1 MERLLT
7 LKNAPGNR
15 VDGQSWYRSLS
26 EHQKLLQSSAWFQN
40 KYLEY
45 TKGTG
50 DYNKFRRGYLDGYM
64 RIYNITDAEAGVY
77 ECVVDTA
84 VGTIYAS
91 SDVIVHGPPGPPG
104 GVSALAL
111 TSTSGTIVWTDGAIY
126 GRLIVS
132 YRIEGKTD
140 HNQTWV
146 VLSDQV
152 IGEEI
157 QHLGARAKIHG
168 RRQFILKDKLSPYA
182 AYQFRI
188 AAYNDLGMGQYSEPS
203 PQYNTLPDKPSRA
216 PGNMRGGGGRTGD
229 LTILWDQLPLQE
241 QNAPGIYYRIYYRR
255 TGIDAERDFQ
265 QKTLKHLG
273 NIGAYVIRIQ
283 RKYFYTTYEVKIQA
297 FNDMCHEPDCHGPI
311 SDPTEVFSAEDLPQ
325 VAPTN
330 VGARPFNSTAINVT
344 WTEIPNIRDK
354 VRGKLIGY
362 RIKYWNQDL
371 NEIVESQYLLSRSV
385 EPHALII
392 GLLPNTYYWVRV
404 MAYNSAGPGP
414 ESERFLERT
423 FKLRPQKPP
432 TAVQVLPIFYV
443 SLFDQQVI

>member
-1 MERLLT
+1 M
-7 LKNAPGNR
+7 
-15 VDGQSWYRSLS
+15 
-26 EHQKLLQSSAWFQN
+26 
-40 KYLEY
+40 
-45 TKGTG
+45 
-50 DYNKFRRGYLDGYM
+50 
-64 RIYNITDAEAGVY
+64 
-77 ECVVDTA
+77 
-84 VGTIYAS
+84 
-91 SDVIVHGPPGPPG
+91 
-104 GVSALAL
+104 
-111 TSTSGTIVWTDGAIY
+111 
-126 GRLIVS
+126 
-132 YRIEGKTD
+132 
-140 HNQTWV
+140 
-146 VLSDQV
+146 
-152 IGEEI
+152 
-157 QHLGARAKIHG
+157 
-168 RRQFILKDKLSPYA
+168 
-182 AYQFRI
+182 
-188 AAYNDLGMGQYSEPS
+188 
-203 PQYNTLPDKPSRA
+203 
-216 PGNMRGGGGRTGD
+216 
-229 LTILWDQLPLQE
+229 
-241 QNAPGIYYRIYYRR
+241 
-255 TGIDAERDFQ
+255 
-265 QKTLKHLG
+265 G